1 MTEVTGELAD
11 RIAAAAHAVPGVVGL
26 DGGAFNEVATYLPGR
41 RVPGVRLDDEGRVEV
56 HIIAA
61 YYSDVCAVA
70 DAVRDAVTPLAAAP
84 VDVIVEDLE
93 APTDMP

>member
-1 MTEVTGELAD
+1 M
-11 RIAAAAHAVPGVVGL
+11 
-26 DGGAFNEVATYLPGR
+26 
-41 RVPGVRLDDEGRVEV
+41 RLTDEGRVEV

-70 DAVRDAVTPLAAAP
+70 DAVRDAVTPLVAAP